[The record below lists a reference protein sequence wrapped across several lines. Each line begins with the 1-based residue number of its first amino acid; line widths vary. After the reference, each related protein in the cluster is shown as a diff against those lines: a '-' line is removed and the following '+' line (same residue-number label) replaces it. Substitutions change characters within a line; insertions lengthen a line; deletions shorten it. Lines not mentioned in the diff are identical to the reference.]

1 MNIVEKKFHLLL
13 LGRGLLCYYSCVR
26 AEGNFVEF
34 EPSLFCGFQGS
45 TQVTWLVWQLHL
57 HLRVNNQ
64 DFLICCKEKKSV
76 MLCVTRNKP
85 IYMICLLF

>member
-1 MNIVEKKFHLLL
+1 MPLLVC
-13 LGRGLLCYYSCVR
+13 G
-26 AEGNFVEF
+26 AKGNFVEF

-64 DFLICCKEKKSV
+64 DFLIRRKKKKCAK
-76 MLCVTRNKP
+76 LCVRRNKTYLCGLFT
-85 IYMICLLF
+85 ILRCL